1 MSMPLGK
8 IVGRYSTV
16 VKDNPD
22 AADYRKIASV
32 MTSRGHKMNFSS
44 ARNVFLSGMERLADA
59 ILAKTG
65 ESASQESVAL
75 MARNPNFQSYIMDV
89 IDELNRN
96 KHQA

>member
-1 MSMPLGK
+1 MSMPLGHT
-8 IVGRYSTV
+8 VGKYCTV

-22 AADYRKIASV
+22 AADYRTIAAI
-32 MTSRGHKMNFSS
+32 MTSRGYKMNFSS
-44 ARNVFLSGMERLADA
+44 SRNVFLQGMERLADA

-65 ESASQESVAL
+65 ETASHEAVSL

-96 KHQA
+96 KRQA